1 MNYSQKVQDML
12 LYNPDVLVEAMC
24 KDKEVFSLFYDFS
37 LQAVILRRTTGKEQP
52 NIYELEEL
60 SEVCVKMERESQG
73 VKDAMMIA
81 EECGDF
87 LSQGYTTAQILQHY
101 KEIVEQKRK

>member
-12 LYNPDVLVEAMC
+12 LYNPDALVEAMC

-52 NIYELEEL
+52 NIFELDEL
-60 SEVCVKMERESQG
+60 CELCKKVERESQG
-73 VKDAMMIA
+73 RKDATSVA
-81 EECGDF
+81 EECADLWKMGK
-87 LSQGYTTAQILQHY
+87 SIQAISTYY
-101 KEIVEQKRK
+101 KEWLQNWR